1 MASNNHKILYRLIL
15 LMVKLTIKH
24 PSMLLFFL
32 LFPAGWYSY
41 EVFIARPALSF
52 QGVPQAQSWLSPST
66 WTHTLRSEGF
76 LVGYSDIRGNPLWVN
91 YKITTVP
98 KKIKSLKR
106 PSKFEEDWRSINKVT
121 HKDYTHSGY
130 DRGHM
135 APNHAISRLFGRQ
148 AQLDTF
154 VMTNITPQKPKLN
167 RGLWKN
173 LEMLEIKKFTQ
184 LAGNVWVTTGTV
196 FTGEKHYLK
205 NAGNVEIPDAFYKI
219 YAIQLEKEKPRL
231 LAFLMPQ
238 NTKKTDKL
246 EDFIV
251 SVDKIE
257 ALTGLDFFHE
267 LDDVIETQL
276 EAEINPNFGIL
287 SSQKRLKL

>member
-1 MASNNHKILYRLIL
+1 MASTNHKSLYRIIL
-15 LMVKLTIKH
+15 LMIKLTIKH

-32 LFPAGWYSY
+32 LFPIGWYSY

-52 QGVPQAQSWLSPST
+52 QGVPQAQSWLQPST
-66 WTHTLRSEGF
+66 WTRNLRSEAF
-76 LVGYSDIRGNPLWVN
+76 LVGYSDIRGNPLWVS
-91 YKITTVP
+91 YKIKAIP
-98 KKIKSLKR
+98 QKAKRLKR
-106 PSKFEEDWRSINKVT
+106 PSKFELDWRSINKVT

-135 APNHAISRLFGRQ
+135 APNYAISRLFGKQ
-148 AQLDTF
+148 AQLETF

-167 RGLWKN
+167 RGLWKK

-184 LAGNVWVTTGTV
+184 LANNVWVTTGTL

-205 NAGNVEIPDAFYKI
+205 NADNVEIPDAFYKI
-219 YAIQLEKEKPRL
+219 YAIQLEKETPRL
-231 LAFLMPQ
+231 LAFLIPQ

-267 LDDVIETQL
+267 LDDTIETPL
-276 EAEINPNFGIL
+276 EAEINLSFGLL
-287 SSQKRLKL
+287 SSKELLKL